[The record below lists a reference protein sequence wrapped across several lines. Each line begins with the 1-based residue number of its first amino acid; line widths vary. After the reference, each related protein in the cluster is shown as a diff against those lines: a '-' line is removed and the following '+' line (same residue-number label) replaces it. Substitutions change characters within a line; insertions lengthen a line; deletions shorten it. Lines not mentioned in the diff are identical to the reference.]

1 MLVLAAIT
9 RRRLAAVIR
18 HLPCEPQHGRPW
30 SCSLAQRILIISTMT
45 PRLAALAAQSRLT
58 DRRESWVVDGTL
70 IPTRDHRRAARSKN
84 YRWSCNAQVLIRRR
98 DLRIVATTAGGPG
111 NRNDPVHY
119 RGSNIEALCQQHGR
133 VLADGGYRGIPEL
146 VTPTF
151 RGNRILRDRAWR
163 GHRRRRAR
171 SSTPSLA
178 SRTGASCA
186 IIAVVPAI
194 SRTPS
199 RRSPSCTISTLPS
212 CGTNFRRPHSLRAPS
227 ARSAR
232 EALARPESRLAKRSP
247 QAPWAGAPSP
257 PSPPSEPCSMS
268 AMTPSSSSS
277 EILELVRTPSITSSS
292 EPPMFSRLPAT
303 QRGCR

>member
-133 VLADGGYRGIPEL
+133 VLADGGYRGIPSSSRQRFAETGSYATEHG
-146 VTPTF
+146 VA
-151 RGNRILRDRAWR
+151 ISS
-163 GHRRRRAR
+163 RRAAH
-171 SSTPSLA
+171 SA
-178 SRTGASCA
+178 SQPYHM
-186 IIAVVPAI
+186 PA
-194 SRTPS
+194 R
-199 RRSPSCTISTLPS
+199 
-212 CGTNFRRPHSLRAPS
+212 
-227 ARSAR
+227 
-232 EALARPESRLAKRSP
+232 
-247 QAPWAGAPSP
+247 
-257 PSPPSEPCSMS
+257 
-268 AMTPSSSSS
+268 
-277 EILELVRTPSITSSS
+277 V
-292 EPPMFSRLPAT
+292 
-303 QRGCR
+303 